1 MSKIKNYGKRMKLF
15 FAGAAIVAGMCIM
28 MSVPWAKGFA
38 EAEANNTEYS
48 ELEENMH
55 REFDDSQEEE
65 TAYVLNVD
73 DTSVVLASLGD
84 VSEVV
89 NTVKAAYDED
99 DFYDSRQEVIRET
112 ADSKVE
118 NTDCGPV
125 KEASIEPVNKPIVM
139 AAGEE
144 DGSTEDAS
152 SETQQSSFTDKIK
165 ITETYAADAQIMS
178 VEDAVKVIKSALQKT
193 IVSKE

>member
-28 MSVPWAKGFA
+28 MSVPWAEGFA

-73 DTSVVLASLGD
+73 DTSVVLASFED

>member
-28 MSVPWAKGFA
+28 MSVPWGKGFA

-73 DTSVVLASLGD
+73 DTSVVLASLED

>member
-73 DTSVVLASLGD
+73 DTSVVLASLED

-165 ITETYAADAQIMS
+165 ITET
-178 VEDAVKVIKSALQKT
+178 
-193 IVSKE
+193 

>member
-28 MSVPWAKGFA
+28 MSVPWGKGFA

-73 DTSVVLASLGD
+73 DTSVVLASLED

-118 NTDCGPV
+118 NTDCGTV

>member
-1 MSKIKNYGKRMKLF
+1 M
-15 FAGAAIVAGMCIM
+15 
-28 MSVPWAKGFA
+28 
-38 EAEANNTEYS
+38 
-48 ELEENMH
+48 
-55 REFDDSQEEE
+55 
-65 TAYVLNVD
+65 
-73 DTSVVLASLGD
+73 VLASLED

>member
-28 MSVPWAKGFA
+28 MSVPWAEGFA

-73 DTSVVLASLGD
+73 DTSVVLASLED

>member
-28 MSVPWAKGFA
+28 MSVPWGKGFA

-73 DTSVVLASLGD
+73 DTSVVLASLED

-193 IVSKE
+193 IVSNE

>member
-28 MSVPWAKGFA
+28 MSVPWGKGFA

-65 TAYVLNVD
+65 TAYVLNGD
-73 DTSVVLASLGD
+73 DTSVVLASLED

>member
-28 MSVPWAKGFA
+28 MLVPWAKGFA

-73 DTSVVLASLGD
+73 DTSVVLASLED

>member
-28 MSVPWAKGFA
+28 MSVPWAKGFV

-73 DTSVVLASLGD
+73 DTSVVLASLED

>member
-38 EAEANNTEYS
+38 EAEAN
-48 ELEENMH
+48 
-55 REFDDSQEEE
+55 
-65 TAYVLNVD
+65 
-73 DTSVVLASLGD
+73 DTSVVLASLED

>member
-73 DTSVVLASLGD
+73 DTSVVLASLED

-118 NTDCGPV
+118 NTDCG
-125 KEASIEPVNKPIVM
+125 PVNKPIVM

>member
-15 FAGAAIVAGMCIM
+15 FAGAAILAGMCIM
-28 MSVPWAKGFA
+28 MSVPWGKGFA

-73 DTSVVLASLGD
+73 DTSVVLASLED

-125 KEASIEPVNKPIVM
+125 KEASIEPVN
-139 AAGEE
+139 
-144 DGSTEDAS
+144 GSTEDAS

>member
-1 MSKIKNYGKRMKLF
+1 MKLF

-28 MSVPWAKGFA
+28 MSVPWGKGFA

-73 DTSVVLASLGD
+73 DTSVVLASLED

>member
-1 MSKIKNYGKRMKLF
+1 MKLF

-73 DTSVVLASLGD
+73 DTSVVLASLED

-99 DFYDSRQEVIRET
+99 DFYDSRQEVIREQRIQKLKIRT
-112 ADSKVE
+112 ADR
-118 NTDCGPV
+118 
-125 KEASIEPVNKPIVM
+125 
-139 AAGEE
+139 
-144 DGSTEDAS
+144 
-152 SETQQSSFTDKIK
+152 
-165 ITETYAADAQIMS
+165 
-178 VEDAVKVIKSALQKT
+178 
-193 IVSKE
+193 

>member
-28 MSVPWAKGFA
+28 MSVPWGKGFA

-55 REFDDSQEEE
+55 SEFDDSQEEE

-73 DTSVVLASLGD
+73 DTSVVLASLED

>member
-38 EAEANNTEYS
+38 EVEANNTEYS

-73 DTSVVLASLGD
+73 DTSVVLASLED